1 MKMTVQQQRL
11 SRGYSL
17 GEMIAVLVIA
27 AMLLTAILGVYG
39 RANRAAEAVLEKIE
53 APVLTAEVLQ
63 LIARDLDRIMGA
75 DDVSIQVKNG
85 NDNGFVTAQLTLR
98 WTVEDAQKQK
108 QLLEEIVWRAG
119 YDYDSAVPGLVIYRS
134 YGGIGMEDELLD
146 QKREALESQSP
157 LIPICRG
164 VTFFRIEIPKG
175 EGVLDRWS
183 DTALPT
189 GVKVTLSFANP
200 YETVTGTQDVLE
212 HEKASR
218 TIAINRTRT
227 IPFKLPPGTGGDE
240 AEQKPES
247 EGADETPAR
256 RTRR

>member
-1 MKMTVQQQRL
+1 
-11 SRGYSL
+11 
-17 GEMIAVLVIA
+17 MIAVTVIA
-27 AMLLTAILGVYG
+27 AMVLTAILGVYG
-39 RANRAAEAVLEKIE
+39 RANRAAEAVLAKIE
-53 APVLTAEVLQ
+53 TPVLAAEVLQ
-63 LIARDLDRIMGA
+63 LMARDLDRIMGA

-85 NDNGFVTAQLTLR
+85 YDNGFITAQLILR
-98 WTVEDAQKQK
+98 RTVEDAQKQK

-134 YGGIGMEDELLD
+134 YGGIGLEDELLD
-146 QKREALESQSP
+146 QKRDELESQSP

-183 DTALPT
+183 DAALPT
-189 GVKVTLSFANP
+189 GVKVTLSFADP
-200 YETVTGTQDVLE
+200 YETVRGTQDVLE
-212 HEKASR
+212 HEKTSR
-218 TIAINRTRT
+218 TIAIDRTRT
-227 IPFKLPPGTGGDE
+227 ISFKLPPGTGGDE
-240 AEQKPES
+240 AEQEPES